1 MWSQF
6 REDVFHTEEIQIVDT
21 IKLEILMNRILK
33 SQHKGVEE
41 VHRIGQ
47 LVLMEKEKEKEDR
60 DHEYIMNME
69 RQIAVLQ
76 ATQETLSKDYKDLQ
90 ARKSTMLKD
99 LKGTRDQRIRAIE
112 DSKQTFASLVKKLAS
127 DPEFR
132 YSVGIEMEKM
142 RLATESEK
150 ERLEEYI
157 EYEDGTVDQPFLSP
171 ETAKED

>member
-1 MWSQF
+1 
-6 REDVFHTEEIQIVDT
+6 
-21 IKLEILMNRILK
+21 
-33 SQHKGVEE
+33 
-41 VHRIGQ
+41 
-47 LVLMEKEKEKEDR
+47 MEKEKEKGDR

-112 DSKQTFASLVKKLAS
+112 DSKQTFASLVKKIAS

-132 YSVGIEMEKM
+132 QSVGIEMEKM
-142 RLATESEK
+142 RLATIAEK
-150 ERLEEYI
+150 ERLEQYM